1 MSATER
7 FEFDSIANQVGV
19 SQTARA
25 VYEKNKSHIHCIVL
39 VRRQVGRGSSDL
51 RVVMGLA
58 KDQEC
63 ECVFSFQFSRIRLSD
78 GVGMEG
84 KSMKH

>member
-25 VYEKNKSHIHCIVL
+25 VYEKNKS
-39 VRRQVGRGSSDL
+39 Q
-51 RVVMGLA
+51 
-58 KDQEC
+58 
-63 ECVFSFQFSRIRLSD
+63 IRCPRPTASWQRFLITTIRSAGGHMFD
-78 GVGMEG
+78 
-84 KSMKH
+84 